1 MHLQSI
7 LGLTSLLI
15 TYKFVDQK
23 LSLFVEEIWLT
34 DPKPAVLLWG
44 IFGG

>member
-23 LSLFVEEIWLT
+23 LSLFEEIWLT